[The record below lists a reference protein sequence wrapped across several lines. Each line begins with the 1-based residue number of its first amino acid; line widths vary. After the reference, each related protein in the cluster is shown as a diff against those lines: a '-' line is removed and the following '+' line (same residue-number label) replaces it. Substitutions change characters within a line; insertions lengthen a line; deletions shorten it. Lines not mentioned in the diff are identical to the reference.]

1 MLSSLDSVFG
11 LSICCIFWYVY
22 SFICPDR
29 SCYHISW
36 MAWANAMKLTGNI
49 YLPLVMTSLDSG
61 GQRLRSQQTVD
72 VLKASTSMQLEV
84 HLLV

>member
-1 MLSSLDSVFG
+1 
-11 LSICCIFWYVY
+11 
-22 SFICPDR
+22 
-29 SCYHISW
+29 
-36 MAWANAMKLTGNI
+36 MKLTGNI